1 MIRKIAII
9 SLSLLHRDPRV
20 LRQIE
25 FLKKDY
31 ELVAIGL
38 SNPKIA
44 GVDYIEI
51 KAKPANG
58 IFKKVVDLFSALLG
72 RYDRLYWNQS
82 NIKYTLDELK
92 KLPFP
97 NAIIC
102 NDVQVLP
109 LSVELAKIWKCK
121 LIVDFH
127 EYAPLE
133 LTDSFIWKLRFKN
146 YYTYLLNAYLPK
158 ADAVLTVCDS
168 IRDRLKMSYRVDS
181 EVMTNAPEFQNLEP
195 TPVDP
200 SSIKIIHHGGAMRSR
215 HLDLMINMMET
226 LDARFELNL
235 MLIES
240 DPGYLDELKK
250 LANSYKNIKFL
261 EPVPTTEIAEYIN
274 QFDIGL
280 FILPPVNFNYEIALP
295 NKFFEFI
302 QARLCIAIAPSVE
315 MAAISKKYHLG
326 VIANDFTAESMA
338 VSLNKLSA
346 EDIMHY
352 KSNAD
357 KSAFSLSA
365 NGNKTL
371 LLCLTNKLLSDT
383 CAE

>member
-1 MIRKIAII
+1 MKTIVII
-9 SLSLLHRDPRV
+9 SLSQLHRDPRI

-25 FLKKDY
+25 FLKDSY
-31 ELVAIGL
+31 NLVAVGL
-38 SNPKIA
+38 TNPNIK
-44 GVDYIEI
+44 GVEYLEI
-51 KAKPANG
+51 PEKPQNNW
-58 IFKKVVDLFSALLG
+58 IFKIIDLVLVLFQMF
-72 RYDRLYWNQS
+72 DFLYWKQI
-82 NIKYTLDELK
+82 NIKSLYG
-92 KLPFP
+92 KLEKLSP
-97 NAIIC
+97 ADCIIS

-109 LSVELAKIWKCK
+109 LAVKLSEIWGCK
-121 LIVDFH
+121 LITDLH
-127 EYAPLE
+127 EFAPLE
-133 LTDSFIWKLRFKN
+133 KTDSLIWKIRFKN
-146 YYTYLLNAYLPK
+146 YYTSLLKKYLNK
-158 ADAVLTVCDS
+158 SDVILTVCNS
-168 IRDRLKMSYRVDS
+168 IKERLKKDFNV
-181 EVMTNAPEFQNLEP
+181 EATVLTNAPYFQDLKP
-195 TPVDP
+195 KPVLQD
-200 SSIKIIHHGGAMRSR
+200 SIKIIHHGGAMRSR
-215 HLDLMINMMET
+215 HLNLMIEMMDK
-226 LDARFELNL
+226 LDSRFELNL
-235 MLIES
+235 MLMES
-240 DPGYLDELKK
+240 DPGYLGELKLLSAGK
-250 LANSYKNIKFL
+250 KNIKFL
-261 EPVPTTEIAEYIN
+261 EPVPTTEIAEFIN

-357 KSAFSLSA
+357 KSAISLSA